1 MPWKSNCVIVGSK
14 EVSNLTVSLKLSP
27 VEDKIHFIFIRLTWR
42 NRAETIRMKKD
53 VITTLFTS
61 SLFDVLS
68 LSDALKT
75 FEWNIFLLS

>member
-1 MPWKSNCVIVGSK
+1 M
-14 EVSNLTVSLKLSP
+14 TVSLKLSP

-53 VITTLFTS
+53 VITTLFNS
-61 SLFDVLS
+61 SLFDILMCKLS